1 MNWAQASAR
10 VIDALHQPH
19 FPATLIE
26 AIRNVVPFEHTV
38 TFAYCG
44 NRRPIALHSEFPV
57 WKHKVMVEDYQE
69 GPYLLDPFYLQ
80 SSRTGDP
87 RLVRLRD
94 MAPDRFYQGEYF
106 RNYYVQT
113 ELAEEIGFMLNI
125 EPNVGIVISA
135 MRTSKPFSAHEFRKL
150 GELVPFIGAVGR
162 HNWADLPKQ
171 FTQAPQPTETDNLS
185 KIIQHAFCDLGRQI
199 LTAREVEVTEYI
211 LKGYSAEATARA
223 LGISCGTV
231 RIHRRNIYGKLHINS
246 QGELFSRFIGAMA
259 QSDY

>member
-57 WKHKVMVEDYQE
+57 WKHKVMVADSQE

-150 GELVPFIGAVGR
+150 GNWFRSSVRSDGTIGQICQSNSPR
-162 HNWADLPKQ
+162 PRSQRKQ
-171 FTQAPQPTETDNLS
+171 
-185 KIIQHAFCDLGRQI
+185 IIFQRSSSMHFAIWD
-199 LTAREVEVTEYI
+199 
-211 LKGYSAEATARA
+211 
-223 LGISCGTV
+223 V
-231 RIHRRNIYGKLHINS
+231 R
-246 QGELFSRFIGAMA
+246 F
-259 QSDY
+259 